1 MKKKLLLITPLFP
14 GNKDEDTIV
23 PFIYQFCNYLDTNY
37 NDLEIDVITLRYP
50 IKKKEYNINSIKIY
64 AIGGGFKTKLNSI
77 LVISK
82 AFIKALKLFR
92 RNDYDGILSFW
103 YSDTAILGKLLKF
116 IFRVKHFTWL
126 QGQDVK
132 ANNKYFKLFRPS
144 ADQLIV
150 VGKNHQ
156 KVLKKHWGITAK
168 KIANVAVD
176 TNTFPELNT
185 GTRTIDIIGVGNLG
199 ALKNYSFFIEII
211 FELKKI
217 LNTINV
223 VICGDGEEKEILTAK
238 IDTLGLRENIT
249 LMGYVPNNEVR
260 NLLNNSKLLLHT
272 SQFEGNSMVVQEA
285 LYSGCKV
292 ISTFPLSENI
302 TNFFYED
309 NKVDLIKTSTG
320 LLNKKQEIQRVRHF
334 KIEETAAVIYSCFF
348 DSK

>member
-1 MKKKLLLITPLFP
+1 MKKKLLFITPLFP

-50 IKKKEYNINSIKIY
+50 IKKKEYNINSIKVY

-103 YSDTAILGKLLKF
+103 YSDTAILGKLLRF

-185 GTRTIDIIGVGNLG
+185 GSRTIDIIGVGNLG

>member
-23 PFIYQFCNYLDTNY
+23 PFIYQFCNYLDANY

-50 IKKKEYNINSIKIY
+50 IKKKEYNINSIKVY

-185 GTRTIDIIGVGNLG
+185 GSRTIDIIGVGNLG

-302 TNFFYED
+302 TNFFYQD